1 MATIALSAQAPFKAA
16 GHVFTLV
23 ETAVAALSAWNLKR
37 QDQKALSQLTDAQL
51 DDIGLTRG
59 DF

>member
-1 MATIALSAQAPFKAA
+1 MATIALTAQAPFKAA
-16 GHVFTLV
+16 GSLFAFV
-23 ETAVAALSAWNLKR
+23 EATAASFAAWNAKR
-37 QDQKALSQLTDAQL
+37 QDQRVLSNLSDAQL